1 MRSGAHPTTRMR
13 AGRSLAQRV
22 WFYRYAYVLMLP
34 GLVYFFI
41 FQYLPMWGVLIAFED
56 FRPWQGPFASP
67 WVGFAHFTEFFN
79 SVYFGRLLRNTLL
92 IGLLN
97 LVFVFPAP
105 IVLAIL
111 LNEVRSQAYRKFIQT
126 ISYLPHFVSWVV
138 VGGML
143 IYLFSVNVG
152 LLTAALA
159 QFDLSPLP
167 VIGSPSAFLPLV
179 VGTALWKEI
188 GFTAIIFLAAIAD
201 INPELYE
208 AAIMDGAN
216 RLQRARHVTIPS
228 IAHVIVIMLILQ
240 IGVIMSTNFQQI
252 LILLGNDA
260 GLYEVGDVI
269 DTWVYRAGFFQQQFS
284 LATAVGLFK
293 GVIGL
298 ALILSANAVCRRVVG
313 HGLW

>member
-1 MRSGAHPTTRMR
+1 
-13 AGRSLAQRV
+13 
-22 WFYRYAYVLMLP
+22 MLP

-41 FQYLPMWGVLIAFED
+41 FQYLPMWGVIIAFED

-67 WVGFAHFTEFFN
+67 WVGFAHFIEFFN
-79 SVYFGRLLRNTLL
+79 SPYFGRLLRNTLL
-92 IGLLN
+92 IGFLN
-97 LVFVFPAP
+97 LIFVFPAP
-105 IVLAIL
+105 IALAIL
-111 LNEVRSQAYRKFIQT
+111 LNEVRHQAFKRVIQT
-126 ISYLPHFVSWVV
+126 VSYLPHFVSWVV

-152 LLTAALA
+152 LLTAVLA
-159 QFDLSPLP
+159 RLDLAPEPIL
-167 VIGSPSAFLPLV
+167 GSPPAFLPLV

-208 AAIMDGAN
+208 AAIVDGAN
-216 RLQRARHVTIPS
+216 RFQRVRHVTIPC

-298 ALILSANAVCRRVVG
+298 VLILSANAVSRRVVG